1 MDSLNCSYFKEEFE
15 TLDELIDRV
24 MYSGMDPSYEITKD
38 SKGTGEYLEDFL
50 VN

>member
-1 MDSLNCSYFKEEFE
+1 MYSLDCSYFKEEFE

-38 SKGTGEYLEDFL
+38 GKGTGELLENFL
-50 VN
+50 MY